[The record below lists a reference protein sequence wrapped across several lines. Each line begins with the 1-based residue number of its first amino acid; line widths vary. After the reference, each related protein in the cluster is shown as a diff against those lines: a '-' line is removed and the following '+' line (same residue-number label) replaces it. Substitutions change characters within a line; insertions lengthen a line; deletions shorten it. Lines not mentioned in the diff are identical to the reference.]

1 MFWRSN
7 GIQSSNVTVCG
18 RKDFDRQIEIDQN
31 TRSQRDAPR
40 FTGVQLPRS
49 ASVCGGVGR
58 YTKIAAD
65 SWGRAVCLSKRDG
78 ILHRDWFGSV
88 RGVGGGWAGRGL
100 EGHNPRRGVE
110 QTEVGERMSARERG
124 VNGTPHGLWCAAVM
138 WTLAAKRCVEVK

>member
-1 MFWRSN
+1 M
-7 GIQSSNVTVCG
+7 TVCG

-110 QTEVGERMSARERG
+110 QTEVGERMSAQSQRDAPRFMVRSCDMNACRKTMRG
-124 VNGTPHGLWCAAVM
+124 E
-138 WTLAAKRCVEVK
+138 K

>member
-1 MFWRSN
+1 M
-7 GIQSSNVTVCG
+7 TVCG

-31 TRSQRDAPR
+31 TRSQRDGPR

-110 QTEVGERMSARERG
+110 QTEVGERMSARSQRDAPRFMVRSCDMNACRKTMRG
-124 VNGTPHGLWCAAVM
+124 E
-138 WTLAAKRCVEVK
+138 K

>member
-1 MFWRSN
+1 M
-7 GIQSSNVTVCG
+7 
-18 RKDFDRQIEIDQN
+18 
-31 TRSQRDAPR
+31 
-40 FTGVQLPRS
+40 QLPRS

-65 SWGRAVCLSKRDG
+65 SLGRVVCLSKRDG

-110 QTEVGERMSARERG
+110 QTEIGERMSARERSQRDAPRFMVRSCDVDACRKTMRG
-124 VNGTPHGLWCAAVM
+124 G
-138 WTLAAKRCVEVK
+138 K